1 MSAPIANSM
10 IWVDSVTTGLNEAIP
25 SDDLYFSF
33 CRYSDSQQLIVRI
46 FKNQPGE
53 SFEIKI
59 SNIPSTAPIGM
70 ITDLYESISISWDT
84 LIWPAGFYNIKLFNA
99 FREFNLNC
107 TKELLPKNLVSANY
121 FSEPIW
127 PSQFQFYL
135 RNKQMWLSQNDPHEP
150 DLGHDLLPD
159 SINFTEAERKI
170 RSQGLKMIVDSFAA
184 SAGNT
189 KKEPVIKFREMGRE
203 GIIVYRDGPVEL
215 EFPYEFGGG
224 KVQLIVNIPTPEIW
238 ESKTS
243 LKLEERR
250 RTLLWIATAIK
261 KYKAPSWRFEINDNE
276 ILFYKSDSF

>member
-1 MSAPIANSM
+1 
-10 IWVDSVTTGLNEAIP
+10 
-25 SDDLYFSF
+25 
-33 CRYSDSQQLIVRI
+33 
-46 FKNQPGE
+46 
-53 SFEIKI
+53 
-59 SNIPSTAPIGM
+59 
-70 ITDLYESISISWDT
+70 
-84 LIWPAGFYNIKLFNA
+84 
-99 FREFNLNC
+99 
-107 TKELLPKNLVSANY
+107 
-121 FSEPIW
+121 
-127 PSQFQFYL
+127 
-135 RNKQMWLSQNDPHEP
+135 MWLTQNDPHEP
-150 DLGHDLLPD
+150 DPGHDLLPD